1 MVAFEMLTKF
11 WLWIAY
17 SVSMAMLW
25 AAGLHEVYGALLILQ
40 GLDVVLGMLV
50 ALKTGTFR
58 SAIGKAGIQRRIA
71 TWVLIMAVA
80 VMQQRTGILDAPT
93 NAEGMGASEW
103 LTLAMT
109 VIEFFSIMEN
119 ADLLGVR
126 EPSWLLVAM
135 DKAKTVLGLEPRPPR
150 GDGK

>member
-40 GLDVVLGMLV
+40 GLDIATGMMV
-50 ALKTGTFR
+50 ALKTSTFR

-71 TWVLIMAVA
+71 TWVLILAVA
-80 VMQQRTGILDAPT
+80 VLQQRTCILDAP
-93 NAEGMGASEW
+93 ADADMGVAEW

-119 ADLLGVR
+119 ASLLGVKI
-126 EPSWLLVAM
+126 PSWLLAAM
-135 DKAKTVLGLEPRPPR
+135 DKAKAVLGLEPRPPR
-150 GDGK
+150 ENGK